1 MPTIKPRIKLT
12 LEQPRYDLLKRL
24 AALQGASMSSLV
36 TDILEEFYPV
46 MERIAVVLEAA
57 QQAQETSK
65 QGLREAV
72 AQAEAQLIPLAKA
85 TLSQF
90 DLFMDKVEG
99 SFQGGA
105 GDDVGVAAR
114 AAAPASPPSPSKAPR
129 KRSAAGANPRVVTR
143 GSGSSTPLPSQPS
156 TKSRNPSPA
165 TVSPDSCTCTITK
178 HERAENPTCPVHT
191 RKGKK
196 S

>member
-24 AALQGASMSSLV
+24 AALQGVSMASLV
-36 TDILEEFYPV
+36 TDMLDEFYPV
-46 MERIAVVLEAA
+46 MERVCVVLEAA

-99 SFQGGA
+99 SFQGGG

-114 AAAPASPPSPSKAPR
+114 AAAPASPPSPSSAPR

-143 GSGSSTPLPSQPS
+143 GSGSTDTPPIPHVR
-156 TKSRNPSPA
+156 KSRKASGKG
-165 TVSPDSCTCTITK
+165 VSK
-178 HERAENPTCPVHT
+178 
-191 RKGKK
+191 
-196 S
+196 